1 MKIELSNYEAISLS
15 SFLMEFEK
23 DLYESEQARDLLKC
37 IETFKMQVF
46 TKISQDE
53 MEEVMLDMEVSRL
66 LGNSPDNAGGKPVK
80 RS

>member
-66 LGNSPDNAGGKPVK
+66 LGNSPDNAGGKPIK